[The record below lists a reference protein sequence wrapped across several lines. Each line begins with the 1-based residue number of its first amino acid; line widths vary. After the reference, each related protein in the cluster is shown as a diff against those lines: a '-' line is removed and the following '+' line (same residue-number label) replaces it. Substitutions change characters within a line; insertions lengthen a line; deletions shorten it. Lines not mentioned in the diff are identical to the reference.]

1 MAGEGGG
8 VDGAAGAGDGVRVQ
22 PRRGGRVQE
31 EGDLGRLRPAGAW
44 GGGRVQPG
52 DDPDDQLDDQVAPGE
67 QRKFSPNL
75 AISKALPATGFT
87 KRC

>member
-31 EGDLGRLRPAGAW
+31 EGDLGRLRPAGA
-44 GGGRVQPG
+44 
-52 DDPDDQLDDQVAPGE
+52 
-67 QRKFSPNL
+67 
-75 AISKALPATGFT
+75 
-87 KRC
+87 